1 MISVSFNQVQIWLHE
16 CQSPLKKKKRE
27 EKKNIF
33 PLPADIQYWIKNRVT
48 ARQIAFRKGKIRRP
62 SGWSIFKNESF
73 LDKLCEDPLLSRGGH
88 FWADLGFTLIPFFFV
103 YFCYS
108 SWSLLPWLEVLIF
121 SVHVKWVIV
130 KSTLFGTAFETCC
143 LLVQVWGA
151 KTSFIIMG

>member
-1 MISVSFNQVQIWLHE
+1 MTPWVPVTSW
-16 CQSPLKKKKRE
+16 KKKKKQRR
-27 EKKNIF
+27 KKNLS
-33 PLPADIQYWIKNRVT
+33 PLLVDTQYWIKNRVT

-62 SGWSIFKNESF
+62 SGWPIFKNESF

-88 FWADLGFTLIPFFFV
+88 FWADLGFTLIPFFFA

-108 SWSLLPWLEVLIF
+108 STLGVFFLDLRFLFSLFMWSESLWSLPC
-121 SVHVKWVIV
+121 
-130 KSTLFGTAFETCC
+130 FGTAFETCC